1 MIYCKRGSIWYEVD
15 NENVWEVNDYIS
27 RDAYVLVYQRRI
39 WNWIKIFMVYFF
51 FVNLLLYIIISVK

>member
-27 RDAYVLVYQRRI
+27 RDAYVLVYQR
-39 WNWIKIFMVYFF
+39 KI
-51 FVNLLLYIIISVK
+51 